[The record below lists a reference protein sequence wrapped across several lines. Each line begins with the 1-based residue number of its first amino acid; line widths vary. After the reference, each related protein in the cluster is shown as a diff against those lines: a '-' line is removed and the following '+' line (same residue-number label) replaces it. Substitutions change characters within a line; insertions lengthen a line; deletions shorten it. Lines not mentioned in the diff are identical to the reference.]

1 MADLYVLNPTTQDH
15 GFNWRVPESPRIF
28 SMVIPA
34 GNQIQI
40 LKDVHEH
47 LVAYVI
53 DQHRRYGM
61 MSIDEAKKA
70 KADSLVKVS
79 LVYSTKPLPAETY
92 EMVDEI
98 NEDVISRQIQLEKE
112 RSAIATMKSIEDN
125 PQLNEGVKAV
135 EVEITEMT
143 PKEST
148 RKSKPLVKQKFS
160 SKD

>member
-34 GNQIQI
+34 GSQIHV
-40 LKDVHEH
+40 LKDVHEY
-47 LVAYVI
+47 LVAHVI
-53 DQHRRYGM
+53 EQHRRYGM
-61 MSIDEAKKA
+61 MSVEEAKKA
-70 KADSLVKVS
+70 RADSMIKVA
-79 LVYSTKPLPAETY
+79 LVYSNKPLPAETY

-112 RSAIATMKSIEDN
+112 RTAIATMKAVEEN

-148 RKSKPLVKQKFS
+148 RKNKPLVKQKFS
-160 SKD
+160 SQD